1 MAHSDSIT
9 EAHGSFGGY
18 IVGFVL
24 SVILTA
30 LSFGPVMSGAMDP
43 STTMIIIAVLAL
55 VQIIVHMVFF
65 LHLNPSSG
73 QGWNVL
79 ALAYTALAHGS
90 FTIEERLARWLLMAF
105 DRVER
110 SDIPLVHDS
119 IADMLSVRRAG
130 VTHAI
135 HALEGHGAI
144 RATRGLIHLRDRE
157 TLVTLAAGSYG
168 LPEREY
174 ERLMST
180 LG

>member
-30 LSFGPVMSGAMDP
+30 LSFGLVMSGAMDP

-79 ALAYTALAHGS
+79 ALAYTALA
-90 FTIEERLARWLLMAF
+90 AAF
-105 DRVER
+105 
-110 SDIPLVHDS
+110 LVFGTVWVMHN
-119 IADMLSVRRAG
+119 
-130 VTHAI
+130 VTMNM
-135 HALEGHGAI
+135 
-144 RATRGLIHLRDRE
+144 
-157 TLVTLAAGSYG
+157 
-168 LPEREY
+168 
-174 ERLMST
+174 MSR
-180 LG
+180 